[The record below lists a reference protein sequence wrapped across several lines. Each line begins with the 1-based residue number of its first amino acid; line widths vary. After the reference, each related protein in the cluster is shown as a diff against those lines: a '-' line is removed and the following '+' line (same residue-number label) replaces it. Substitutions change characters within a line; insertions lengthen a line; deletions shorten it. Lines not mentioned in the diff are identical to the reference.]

1 MATHKVGGEVDSF
14 CTKCKLHLAHTVLAM
29 VGIKI
34 VRVRCNTCG
43 ADHAFRSTPSRTRAP
58 SQARGSHERVVIS
71 FEQLLAGKDVAHAAK
86 YSPKAAYGLD
96 QVIDHPTFGL
106 GIVSAVRED
115 KVDVVFKAEQKTLV
129 HGRGESAG
137 PRPAFHPP
145 TPLPYAATDRPQ
157 GASTGVV
164 THVPIRPEED
174 GASGDGEEV

>member
-43 ADHAFRSTPSRTRAP
+43 SDHAFRSTPSRTRAP

-115 KVDVVFKAEQKTLV
+115 KVDVVFKADQKTLV
-129 HGRGESAG
+129 HGRGESSA

-157 GASTGVV
+157 GASAGAA
-164 THVPIRPEED
+164 HPPMPAAEEE
-174 GASGDGEEV
+174 STPGDGEEA

>member
-43 ADHAFRSTPSRTRAP
+43 GDHAFRSTPSRTRAP
-58 SQARGSHERVVIS
+58 SQTRGSHERVVIS

-96 QVIDHPTFGL
+96 QIIDHPTFGL

-115 KVDVVFKAEQKTLV
+115 KVDVVFKADQKTLV
-129 HGRGESAG
+129 HGRGESAA

-145 TPLPYAATDRPQ
+145 TPLPYAPTDRPQ
-157 GASTGVV
+157 APGDPV
-164 THVPIRPEED
+164 THPPVPQED
-174 GASGDGEEV
+174 TASGDGDEL